1 MRDKK
6 YQKISFHEVAYF
18 VALKNQLQ
26 LCYTEIRMGYFIMP
40 LKYSIYSLIDRK
52 IIQTWLIIGEK
63 KH

>member
-6 YQKISFHEVAYF
+6 NIKKLVFIKSH
-18 VALKNQLQ
+18 KNQYQ